1 VFFLT
6 FIIHMNIYIIVNIM
20 VLKINVGHTPDA
32 DDAFMFYA
40 MESGLISTGE
50 FEIEHIV
57 EDIEKLNKRA
67 LNHELDITA
76 VSAHAYA
83 YLSDY
88 VILNSG
94 GSFGI
99 NYGPIIISKNHSIDK
114 MQEGGV
120 IGIPGIMT
128 SAYLLMS
135 IAFGKLNYKEM
146 LFSEIPNA
154 VKNEDV
160 DYGLIIHESQ
170 ITYSD
175 MNLTKIFD
183 LGNWWYKKTDG
194 LPVPLGINVASSQHL
209 NHKQIVEFD
218 NILQHSIKYSI
229 DHLDE
234 AVNFSRKY
242 GRNTPKNIIRKFI
255 QMYVNDFTIEMKS
268 EGKKSIAKLLE
279 LAKSNNILDKNVE
292 IRYSY

>member
-1 VFFLT
+1 
-6 FIIHMNIYIIVNIM
+6 M

-76 VSAHAYA
+76 ISAHAYA

-154 VKNEDV
+154 VINEDV

-209 NHKQIVEFD
+209 NRKQIVEFD
-218 NILQHSIKYSI
+218 NILQHSIKFSI

>member
-1 VFFLT
+1 
-6 FIIHMNIYIIVNIM
+6 M

-40 MESGLISTGE
+40 MESGLIPTGE

-76 VSAHAYA
+76 ISAHAYA
-83 YLSDY
+83 YLSNY

-99 NYGPIIISKNHSIDK
+99 NYGPIIISKKHSIDK
-114 MQEGGV
+114 IKEGGI
-120 IGIPGIMT
+120 IGIPGVMT

-135 IAFGKLNYKEM
+135 IALGKLKYKEM
-146 LFSEIPNA
+146 LFSDIPNA
-154 VKNEDV
+154 VINEDV
-160 DYGLIIHESQ
+160 DFGLIIHESQ

-183 LGNWWYKKTDG
+183 LGNWWNKKTNG
-194 LPVPLGINVASSQHL
+194 LPVPLGINIASSQHL
-209 NHKQIVEFD
+209 NPKQIVEFD
-218 NILQHSIKYSI
+218 DILKHSIKYGI

-242 GRNTPKNIIRKFI
+242 GRNTSKNIITKFI
-255 QMYVNDFTIEMKS
+255 QMYVNEFTIEMKS

>member
-1 VFFLT
+1 
-6 FIIHMNIYIIVNIM
+6 M
-20 VLKINVGHTPDA
+20 VLKIKVGHTPDS

-40 MESGLISTGE
+40 IESGLISTGE
-50 FEIEHIV
+50 FEIEHVV
-57 EDIEKLNKRA
+57 EDIEKLNTRA
-67 LNHELDITA
+67 LNHELEITA
-76 VSAHAYA
+76 ISAHAYA
-83 YLSDY
+83 YLSNY

-99 NYGPIIISKNHSIDK
+99 NYGPIIISKKHTIDK
-114 MQEGGV
+114 IQDGV
-120 IGIPGIMT
+120 IGIPGVMT

-135 IAFGKLNYKEM
+135 IALGKLNYKEM
-146 LFSEIPNA
+146 LFSDIPNA
-154 VKNEDV
+154 VNNEEI
-160 DYGLIIHESQ
+160 DYGLVIHESQ

-183 LGNWWYKKTDG
+183 LGNWWDKKTNG

-209 NHKQIVEFD
+209 SSTQIIEFD
-218 NILQHSIKYSI
+218 NLLQRSIKYSI

-234 AVNFSRKY
+234 AVNFSSKY
-242 GRNTPKNIIRKFI
+242 GRNTQKNILTKFI

-279 LAKSNNILDKNVE
+279 LAKSNNILDKHTE
-292 IRYSY
+292 IKYSY

>member
-1 VFFLT
+1 
-6 FIIHMNIYIIVNIM
+6 M
-20 VLKINVGHTPDA
+20 VLKIKVGHTPDS

-40 MESGLISTGE
+40 MESGLISTGD
-50 FEIEHIV
+50 FEVEHVI

-67 LNHELDITA
+67 LNHELEITA

-83 YLSDY
+83 YLSNY

-99 NYGPIIISKNHSIDK
+99 NYGPIIVSKKHTIDK
-114 MQEGGV
+114 MQEGI

-146 LFSEIPNA
+146 LFNEIPGA
-154 VKNEDV
+154 VLRGEI
-160 DYGLIIHESQ
+160 DYGLVIHESQ
-170 ITYSD
+170 ITFSD
-175 MNLTKIFD
+175 LNLTKIFD
-183 LGNWWYKKTDG
+183 LGNWWNNKTNG
-194 LPVPLGINVASSQHL
+194 LPVPLGINIASSRYL
-209 NHKQIVEFD
+209 SPKQIIEFD
-218 NILQHSIKYSI
+218 NILKGSIKYGI
-229 DHLDE
+229 DNLDE
-234 AVNFSRKY
+234 AVSFSTKY
-242 GRNTPKNIIRKFI
+242 GRNTSKNILTKFI

-268 EGKKSIAKLLE
+268 EGKKSIAKLFE
-279 LAKSNNILDKNVE
+279 LAKLNNVLTDKNIK

>member
-1 VFFLT
+1 
-6 FIIHMNIYIIVNIM
+6 MNIYIIVNIM